1 MISIIVAVANN
12 QAIGKNNDL
21 LWHLPGDLI
30 RFKKI
35 TSGHAVIMGKNTWE
49 SLPRKPL
56 VNRVNIVITDNMQD
70 VFEGALRAGS
80 IDEALGLVNNDDEN
94 FVIGGASVYRQ
105 FLPLC
110 DRIYL
115 TRVFKDFEADVFFPE
130 IDPEH
135 WNLVSRE
142 DFPPEGEND
151 FSFSYL
157 IYDRAR

>member
-56 VNRVNIVITDNMQD
+56 VNRVNIVITDNIQD

-80 IDEALGLVNNDDEN
+80 IEESLALVNKDDEN

-115 TRVFKDFEADVFFPE
+115 TRVYKDFEADVFFPE
-130 IDPEH
+130 IDPEQ

-157 IYDRAR
+157 IYDRVR

>member
-56 VNRVNIVITDNMQD
+56 VNRINIVITDNIGDKFQ
-70 VFEGALRAGS
+70 GALRAGS
-80 IDEALGLVNNDDEN
+80 IEEALTLVNNEDEN
-94 FVIGGASVYRQ
+94 FVIGGASIYRQ
-105 FLPLC
+105 FLPMC
-110 DRIYL
+110 DRLYL
-115 TRVFKDFEADVFFPE
+115 TRVFKDFDADVFFPE
-130 IDPEH
+130 IDPGQ
-135 WNLVSRE
+135 WNLISRE

-157 IYDRAR
+157 IYDRVR

>member
-80 IDEALGLVNNDDEN
+80 IEEALGLVNNDDEN

-130 IDPEH
+130 IDPEQ

-157 IYDRAR
+157 IYDRVR

>member
-49 SLPRKPL
+49 SLPRRPL
-56 VNRVNIVITDNMQD
+56 VNRVNIVITDNIQD

-80 IDEALGLVNNDDEN
+80 IEESLALVNKDDEN

-115 TRVFKDFEADVFFPE
+115 TRVYKDFEADVFFPE
-130 IDPEH
+130 IDPEQ

-157 IYDRAR
+157 IYDRVR